1 MTDKHSPD
9 SLKYQWRIL
18 GHVLRSGWATSLDKS
33 IAFEIVDNYVKR
45 HGNSRASLSYLVKAT
60 GADRKSVIASTRR
73 LVEHGPF
80 SVARQGVGTRPTEYV
95 IHFDKVQDSSSSGA
109 DTTTSSE
116 RASSGVDTT
125 TGGGVDTTTS
135 ASSSGADTTESVLHV
150 AAYKAGVHDRMIEP
164 APAAPPLSG
173 GLSATDAGSAGG
185 GFEELWKAYGHRQ
198 KKADAKAAY
207 VKAAPDADQHAR
219 MVAAAKAWFAAW
231 AAQGKAEA
239 PRFTLGKWIE
249 REEFECDPPT
259 AYKPKERKA
268 KPAEAE
274 QKVVSL
280 PEPVNDTVADG
291 MPYRRETLEIIRA
304 YRDVDTEYD
313 EGVTVE
319 YLNLDF
325 LRLEDGEDCCG
336 DSFIIES
343 SKKEL
348 QDQGQ
353 EKLRTFLDAA
363 GLHQPDNA
371 EELVGK
377 TFVRIMPTKFAPAYL
392 YEPVTKEAAKQP
404 WLPPGYVRPWER
416 PRAVKKVDRN
426 AIDWSKYRSAVDD
439 DEEEAA

>member
-1 MTDKHSPD
+1 MIDKTSPD

-95 IHFDKVQDSSSSGA
+95 IHFEKVQDSSSSGA

-116 RASSGVDTT
+116 HASSGVDTT

-164 APAAPPLSG
+164 APPTAPLSV

-207 VKAAPDADQHAR
+207 TKADPDADMHER

-231 AAQGKAEA
+231 AAQDKAEA
-239 PRFTLGKWIE
+239 PRFTLAKWIE
-249 REEFECDPPT
+249 REEYECDPPT
-259 AYKPKERKA
+259 AFKPKERKA
-268 KPAEAE
+268 KAEHAPAA
-274 QKVVSL
+274 S
-280 PEPVNDTVADG
+280 NDN
-291 MPYRRETLEIIRA
+291 E
-304 YRDVDTEYD
+304 
-313 EGVTVE
+313 
-319 YLNLDF
+319 
-325 LRLEDGEDCCG
+325 LEDGGRMVCDVG
-336 DSFIIES
+336 PFTNFGTFQATIIG
-343 SKKEL
+343 SKVEEPDEL
-348 QDQGQ
+348 TQKVTLDLSWSNPGFGPDAQHVLYYRHPDQALQMRG
-353 EKLRTFLDAA
+353 
-363 GLHQPDNA
+363 
-371 EELVGK
+371 
-377 TFVRIMPTKFAPAYL
+377 RIVSAQFPA
-392 YEPVTKEAAKQP
+392 
-404 WLPPGYVRPWER
+404 R
-416 PRAVKKVDRN
+416 
-426 AIDWSKYRSAVDD
+426 
-439 DEEEAA
+439 